1 MMFHLL
7 VSYVV
12 AMLDL
17 SGCRGLEDPE
27 GRGGGLHP
35 LSAIIVND

>member
-7 VSYVV
+7 VSYMV

-17 SGCRGLEDPE
+17 SGGWGLKDPK

-35 LSAIIVND
+35 LSAIMGNG

>member
-7 VSYVV
+7 ISYMV

-17 SGCRGLEDPE
+17 SGGLGLEDPK
-27 GRGGGLHP
+27 GRGGGLHT
-35 LSAIIVND
+35 LSVIIGNG

>member
-7 VSYVV
+7 VGNMVV
-12 AMLDL
+12 MLDL
-17 SGCRGLEDPE
+17 SGGWGLEDPE

-35 LSAIIVND
+35 LSATIGNC